1 MCQQSLQGLCFSYAT
16 EMPWFPLPVDTSTAE
31 QGVSAG
37 TRSANHFHQGTYTV
51 SVGLFWGIRAV
62 RPSSETPVNAH
73 WNLPLC
79 RTPGEHRAG
88 VKHFFTFCAGQQNCS
103 EEGSSSTC
111 FLTLNSPWFFFFV
124 CAKHPFSRVRY
135 CTFGGGSEECVQGAK
150 HCALT
155 GEGRSRASK
164 CSPLAAKGREVQ
176 GQSAPRND
184 SFAVPSACYALPF
197 YSQSS
202 YRRML

>member
-1 MCQQSLQGLCFSYAT
+1 MCQQSLQRLCFSYAT

-37 TRSANHFHQGTYTV
+37 TGTANHFHQGTYTV
-51 SVGLFWGIRAV
+51 SVGSFWGIRAV

-88 VKHFFTFCAGQQNCS
+88 VKHFFTCCAGQQNCS

-111 FLTLNSPWFFFFV
+111 FFTLNSPWFFFFL
-124 CAKHPFSRVRY
+124 S
-135 CTFGGGSEECVQGAK
+135 
-150 HCALT
+150 
-155 GEGRSRASK
+155 
-164 CSPLAAKGREVQ
+164 
-176 GQSAPRND
+176 
-184 SFAVPSACYALPF
+184 VPSIPFLVLGTAPLVEALKSAYKARSTVRLRERKDWGLRSAAPSPPRGGRF
-197 YSQSS
+197 KVS
-202 YRRML
+202 LLLATTHL